1 MCHAACQPPH
11 CIHLLRLAELSFKLL
26 SLYFML
32 LSLFFVPLQCVAHVL
47 ESPGDPCHFVTT
59 MRFQRIDEIAMFEG
73 AHSVCEGMRDRKST
87 RLNSSHTVI
96 SYAVF
101 CLKKKKQ
108 TSYRPTTLR
117 RRHRHTDTHY

>member
-26 SLYFML
+26 PLYFKLLPLYFML

-59 MRFQRIDEIAMFEG
+59 MRFQRIDEIALFEG
-73 AHSVCEGMRDRKST
+73 AHSVCEVRQRTRGPVRNHKHQYAST
-87 RLNSSHTVI
+87 
-96 SYAVF
+96 
-101 CLKKKKQ
+101 
-108 TSYRPTTLR
+108 
-117 RRHRHTDTHY
+117 